1 MAYKT
6 KFNPTNTKKYIGNP
20 SNIICRSTWE
30 RKLCKYMDMNSN
42 VIRWGSE
49 EIIVPY
55 VSPVDNKIH
64 RYYPDFIAEIKD
76 NKNEVSTFLIEV
88 KPQKQTVV
96 PKKGKKRARTYQ
108 NEIMTYAVNQ
118 EKWKSATKFC
128 SEKGWKFKIL
138 TEKDLFKGT

>member
-6 KFNPTNTKKYIGNP
+6 KYKPKNTKKYLGDP
-20 SNIICRSTWE
+20 TKIICRSTWE
-30 RKLCKYMDMNSN
+30 RKLCKYMDANEN

-49 EIIVPY
+49 EVIVPY
-55 VSPVDNKIH
+55 VSPIDKKVH
-64 RYYPDFIAEIKD
+64 RIAEIKSP
-76 NKNEVSTFLIEV
+76 NNQVNTFLIEV
-88 KPQKQTVV
+88 KPEKQTIR
-96 PKKGKKRARTYQ
+96 PKKGKKRPRTYQ

-118 EKWKSATKFC
+118 EKWKSATNFC